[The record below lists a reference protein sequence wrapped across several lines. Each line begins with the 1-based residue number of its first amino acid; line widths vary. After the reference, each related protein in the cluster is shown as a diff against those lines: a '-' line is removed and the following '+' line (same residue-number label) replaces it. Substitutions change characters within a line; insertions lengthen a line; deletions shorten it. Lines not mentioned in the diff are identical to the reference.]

1 MKASKLV
8 VDHDYNFDVLALIS
22 SEKDY
27 KLAWSLNK
35 LLNIHLCKAEDL
47 CLDFVKDS
55 KIMITNFIF
64 EKEYSSLRLLKNKS
78 NEFNNISKPFL
89 LPELKEYDYIIRI
102 EGERTFLDVD
112 IIIQKLKSL
121 PAIQYLKRIEIHKL
135 KSKENLIF

>member
-1 MKASKLV
+1 MKASKLI
-8 VDHDYNFDVLALIS
+8 VDHDYDFEVLALIS

-55 KIMITNFIF
+55 KMMITNFLF
-64 EKEYSSLRLLKNKS
+64 EKEYSRLMLLKNKS

-102 EGERTFLDVD
+102 DGERNFFNLEA
-112 IIIQKLKSL
+112 IIEKLKSL
-121 PAIQYLKRIEIHKL
+121 PSIQYLKKIEIHKL
-135 KSKENLIF
+135 KSRENLIF